1 MNDISNIN
9 EYTVSELN
17 NSIKKAI
24 ENNFSYIKLTGEV
37 SKIMKHSSG
46 HIYITLKDENE
57 SISAVC
63 WRSRVSKLSLI
74 PEEGEKVLIYGKV
87 TTYSLQSKYQ
97 ITIDKIESEG
107 EGSLLKKFE
116 EVKLRLEK
124 EGIFDQKY
132 KKRIPFLPN
141 KVGVITSE
149 NGVVIKDIIHRI
161 SDRFPLEII
170 IYPVSVQ
177 GKGCVQQISEII
189 QKINTECLKGNKN
202 FIVDVLIL
210 ARGGGSLEDLMPF
223 NEEIM
228 VKAIFNSIIP
238 IISAIGHETDFTLS
252 DFVADLRA
260 PTPTA
265 AAEFVVPVKKELNIK
280 NYELMQRLNKA
291 IFRLVENKNLNT
303 QNLYNQ
309 LPEVKTLINQKFQSL
324 DFIEVKLINLT
335 INFLKESKNR
345 FKDIIISLDTKVF
358 LNKLSFF
365 KERRKN
371 LEQRLQKSLNN
382 KIIFLDQKIKEN
394 SKLLSSLSYKNVLKR
409 GYSVTRVSGKLVNTD
424 KEILKGQTMEIEF
437 FDSLTIVKKL

>member
-280 NYELMQRLNKA
+280 NYEMMQRLNKA

-335 INFLKESKNR
+335 INFLKESKIR
-345 FKDIIISLDTKVF
+345 FKDIIVSLDTKVF

>member
-1 MNDISNIN
+1 
-9 EYTVSELN
+9 
-17 NSIKKAI
+17 
-24 ENNFSYIKLTGEV
+24 
-37 SKIMKHSSG
+37 MKHSSG

-202 FIVDVLIL
+202 FIVVLI
-210 ARGGGSLEDLMPF
+210 
-223 NEEIM
+223 
-228 VKAIFNSIIP
+228 VKGK
-238 IISAIGHETDFTLS
+238 IGKM
-252 DFVADLRA
+252 A
-260 PTPTA
+260 
-265 AAEFVVPVKKELNIK
+265 IK
-280 NYELMQRLNKA
+280 NY
-291 IFRLVENKNLNT
+291 V
-303 QNLYNQ
+303 
-309 LPEVKTLINQKFQSL
+309 
-324 DFIEVKLINLT
+324 
-335 INFLKESKNR
+335 
-345 FKDIIISLDTKVF
+345 
-358 LNKLSFF
+358 
-365 KERRKN
+365 
-371 LEQRLQKSLNN
+371 
-382 KIIFLDQKIKEN
+382 N
-394 SKLLSSLSYKNVLKR
+394 S
-409 GYSVTRVSGKLVNTD
+409 
-424 KEILKGQTMEIEF
+424 
-437 FDSLTIVKKL
+437 

>member
-24 ENNFSYIKLTGEV
+24 ENNFSYIKLIGEV

-437 FDSLTIVKKL
+437 FDSRTIVKKL